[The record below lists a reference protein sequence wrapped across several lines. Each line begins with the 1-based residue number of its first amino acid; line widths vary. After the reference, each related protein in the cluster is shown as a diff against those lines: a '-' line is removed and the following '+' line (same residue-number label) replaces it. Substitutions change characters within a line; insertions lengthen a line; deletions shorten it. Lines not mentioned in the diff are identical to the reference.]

1 MKSLNINFTLKFKIT
16 FMVILILI
24 LVLLVVGLV
33 VIDHVQ
39 EVMMEQVKKD
49 AMNIA
54 QTVARSPIIAQ
65 NIGLEWG
72 MNVIQPLAND
82 IMKNTNTDFVVVM
95 GRDGIGYSHPLRDR
109 LGMHFVGGD
118 ELKVLKE
125 GKSYVSQAKGSMG
138 PSIRA
143 FAPIFR
149 NERQVGA
156 VAVGILL
163 KDVNKKINSI
173 INYIYLTFFIGAV
186 IGIIG
191 SVLLA
196 NNVKKSIFGL
206 EPEEIAKLLQE
217 KNAIINSI
225 KEGIIA
231 IDADHKINLINKEA
245 KKILDYKKN
254 IIGKDIKK
262 LVPKTQ
268 LPRLLNTG
276 KPEYNKEQIINDTI
290 ILTNRIPIKIND
302 NVVGVV
308 ASFNKKT
315 DVQKLAEELTGV
327 RKFANALRSQN
338 HEFMNKLHT
347 ISGLIQLQ
355 EYDDAINIISCITHQ
370 KQELT
375 SLLMK
380 KINSNEIAGLLLGKF
395 DEASELNINFN
406 IDPQTSLSHLPSID
420 FRERLV
426 TIIGNLVDN
435 AIESLDECKKENE
448 NKEIYFNIC
457 EGQDSL
463 TIVVRDNGKGI
474 PESMQTKIFNRGFTT
489 KEGKTHGIGLDI
501 VKNNVDLLGGDIEFN
516 SKIGKGTEFVINIP
530 YK

>member
-1 MKSLNINFTLKFKIT
+1 MIPLNIKFTLKFKIT

-24 LVLLVVGLV
+24 LVLLVVGFV
-33 VIDHVQ
+33 VIEHVQ
-39 EVMMEQVKKD
+39 EEMMEQLKKD

-54 QTVARSPIIAQ
+54 QTITMSPTIAN
-65 NIGLEWG
+65 NIGLEGG
-72 MNVIQPLAND
+72 MNVIQPIAND
-82 IMKNTNTDFVVVM
+82 IMENTKTDFVVVM
-95 GRDGIGYSHPLRDR
+95 GMDGIGYSHPLRER

-125 GKSYVSQAKGSMG
+125 GKSYVSQATGSMG

-143 FAPIFR
+143 FAPIYR
-149 NERQVGA
+149 NARQVGA

-163 KDVNKKINSI
+163 EDVNKKINSI
-173 INYIYLTFFIGAV
+173 INYIYLTFFIGAI

-217 KNAIINSI
+217 KSVIINSI

-231 IDADHKINLINKEA
+231 IDAEHKITLINKEA
-245 KKILDYKKN
+245 KNILNYKKD
-254 IIGKDIKK
+254 IIDKK
-262 LVPKTQ
+262 IEEIVPTTQ
-268 LPRLLNTG
+268 LPRLLKTG
-276 KPEYNKEQIINDTI
+276 KPEYNKEQIINDTN
-290 ILTNRIPIKIND
+290 ILTNRVPIKIND

-347 ISGLIQLQ
+347 ISGLIQLK
-355 EYDDAINIISCITHQ
+355 EYDDAINIISHITHQ

-375 SLLMK
+375 SFLIK
-380 KINSNEIAGLLLGKF
+380 KIHSNEIAGLLLGKF
-395 DEASELNINFN
+395 DEANELNINLK
-406 IDPQTSLSHLPSID
+406 IDPKTSLSNLASTD
-420 FRERLV
+420 FKERLV
-426 TIIGNLVDN
+426 TIIGNLIDN
-435 AIESLDECKKENE
+435 AIESHDKYKRKSEK
-448 NKEIYFNIC
+448 KEIYLNIF
-457 EGQDSL
+457 EDEYL
-463 TIVVRDNGKGI
+463 LKIIVRDNGTGI
-474 PESMQTKIFNRGFTT
+474 PESIQTRIFNRGFTT
-489 KEGKTHGIGLDI
+489 KKNKAHGIGLDI
-501 VKNNVDLLGGDIEFN
+501 VKNNVDLLGGDIEFE
-516 SKIGKGTEFVINIP
+516 SIPGKGTEFIITIP
-530 YK
+530 Y